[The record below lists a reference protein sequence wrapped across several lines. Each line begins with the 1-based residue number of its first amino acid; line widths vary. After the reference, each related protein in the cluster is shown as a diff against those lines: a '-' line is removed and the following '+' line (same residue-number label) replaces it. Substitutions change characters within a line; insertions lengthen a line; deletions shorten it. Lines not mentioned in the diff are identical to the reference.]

1 MVIIYGSA
9 VHSVNVTPPLVLK
22 FKVSKDQLVNA
33 RKRFGTTIDTA
44 TVNGAKFKF
53 TADVCPEETP
63 ECTTSIPAF
72 SISLIGYKDST
83 FWSLDV
89 WFLEYYVSPPIK
101 ISNKLFDYGKESDVN
116 VEVLVS
122 GPRIRVTANGVALI
136 DTDMMKSIGK
146 LVKITSDTYYFDTAG
161 ANINKHTDE
170 LAFILDVGKPIE
182 LTSILNLILP
192 IVITVGIMGG
202 IYAIIRQVQPF
213 RR

>member
-9 VHSVNVTPPLVLK
+9 SYSVDVTPPLVLK
-22 FKVSKDQLVNA
+22 FKVSKDQLINA

-53 TADVCPEETP
+53 IADVCPEETP
-63 ECTTSIPAF
+63 ECATPIPAF
-72 SISLIGYKDST
+72 NITLIGYKDLT

-89 WFLEYYVSPPIK
+89 WFLEYYVSPSIK

-122 GPRIRVTANGVALI
+122 GSRIRVTANGVALI

-146 LVKITSDTYYFDTAG
+146 LVKITSDTYYFDATG
-161 ANINKHTDE
+161 TNINKYIDE
-170 LAFILDVGKPIE
+170 LAFILNVEKPIE
-182 LTSILNLILP
+182 LTSIINLILP
-192 IVITVGIMGG
+192 IAIAVGIMGG
-202 IYAIIRQVQPF
+202 VFAVIRQLQPF